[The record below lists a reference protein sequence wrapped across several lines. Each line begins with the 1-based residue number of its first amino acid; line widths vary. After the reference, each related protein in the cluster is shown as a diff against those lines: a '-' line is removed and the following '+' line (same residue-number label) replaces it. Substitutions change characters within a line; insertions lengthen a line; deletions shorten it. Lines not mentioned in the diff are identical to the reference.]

1 MTCVSSKPMAMAAA
15 FLLLDV
21 AKAEVA
27 VVGRI
32 GLSPSYKPSSTLK
45 RRTFSLKHGVC
56 SKGAADMH
64 VSYMTCLKLHA

>member
-45 RRTFSLKHGVC
+45 RRTFSLKHGVR

-64 VSYMTCLKLHA
+64 VSYMTCHLYS